1 MFYILY
7 GENAVML
14 DDFIEELMKSKDI
27 SDKIVYDYNESNI
40 KDVIEECSYN
50 DLFGSK
56 KMVVLDNSV
65 FLTSKSSLED
75 KTFDSYI
82 SSPNENTV
90 LVFKVICE
98 KLDERKK
105 LVKDLKSKS
114 IVKEFKDLDKT
125 NINGYINSYFTNL
138 GYKIEYNAVSEI
150 ISRIGETRRVLYSE
164 LEKLELY
171 KIKDKH
177 ITIEDVK
184 KVVTKYEEDNI
195 FKLVDAVIQRDK
207 KLIFNTYKKLVDDK
221 EEPAV
226 IISLLAN
233 NIMLILECSILTKE
247 GMSSKDIA
255 SKLKEHP
262 YRVSLAINNSYKV
275 KKEELI
281 DNLNKLAELDYQIKT
296 GEVDRFKGLEA
307 YFINL

>member
-7 GENAVML
+7 GENGVML
-14 DDFIEELMKSKDI
+14 DNFIEELMKSKDI

-65 FLTSKSSLED
+65 FLTSKGSLED
-75 KTFDSYI
+75 KAFDSYI

>member
-7 GENAVML
+7 GENGVML
-14 DDFIEELMKSKDI
+14 DNYIEELMKSKDI
-27 SDKIVYDYNESNI
+27 SDKIVYDYSECNI

-50 DLFGSK
+50 DLFGSN

-65 FLTSKSSLED
+65 FLTSKGSLED
-75 KTFDSYI
+75 KAFDSYI

-138 GYKIEYNAVSEI
+138 GYKIDYNAVSEI

-171 KIKDKH
+171 KVKDKH

-195 FKLVDAVIQRDK
+195 FKLVDAVINKDK
-207 KLIFNTYKKLVDDK
+207 KRIFTIYKKIINDK
-221 EEPAV
+221 VEPSV
-226 IISLLAN
+226 IIVLLAN
-233 NIMLILECSILTKE
+233 NIRLILQTKLLYE
-247 GMSSKDIA
+247 EKMSETSIA

-262 YRVSLAINNSYKV
+262 YRIKLALNNAYKSTINELVS
-275 KKEELI
+275 E
-281 DNLNKLAELDYQIKT
+281 LNKLFYLDYKIKT
-296 GEVDRFKGLEA
+296 GEVDRYKGLEA
-307 YFINL
+307 FFIEL

>member
-125 NINGYINSYFTNL
+125 NINEYINNYFTNI
-138 GYKIEYNAVSEI
+138 GYKIDYNAVSEI

-171 KIKDKH
+171 KVKDKH

-195 FKLVDAVIQRDK
+195 FKLVDAVIQKNK
-207 KLIFNTYKKLVDDK
+207 KLIFNTYKKLVSDK

-233 NIMLILECSILTKE
+233 NIMLILECSILLNE

-296 GEVDRFKGLEA
+296 GEVDKFKGLEA

>member
-7 GENAVML
+7 GENGVML
-14 DDFIEELMKSKDI
+14 DNYIEELMKSKDI

-75 KTFDSYI
+75 KAFDSYI
-82 SSPNENTV
+82 SAPNENTV

-138 GYKIEYNAVSEI
+138 GYKIDYNAVSEI

-171 KIKDKH
+171 KIEDKH

-195 FKLVDAVIQRDK
+195 FKLVDAVIQRNK
-207 KLIFNTYKKLVDDK
+207 KLIFNTYKKLVSDK

-233 NIMLILECSILTKE
+233 NIMLILECSILTNE

>member
-150 ISRIGETRRVLYSE
+150 ISRIGEMRRALYSE

-207 KLIFNTYKKLVDDK
+207 KLIFNTYKKLVSDK

>member
-7 GENAVML
+7 GENAVMI
-14 DDFIEELMKSKDI
+14 DNFIEELMKSKDI
-27 SDKIVYDYNESNI
+27 SDKIVYDYSESNI

-56 KMVVLDNSV
+56 KIVVLDNSI
-65 FLTSKSSLED
+65 FLTSKGSLED

-138 GYKIEYNAVSEI
+138 GYKIDYNAVNEI
-150 ISRIGETRRVLYSE
+150 TSRIGETRRVLYSE

-195 FKLVDAVIQRDK
+195 FKLVDAVIQKNK
-207 KLIFNTYKKLVDDK
+207 KLIFNTYKKLVSDK

-233 NIMLILECSILTKE
+233 NIMLILECSILLNE

-262 YRVSLAINNSYKV
+262 YRVTLAINNSYKV

-296 GEVDRFKGLEA
+296 GEVDKFKGLEA

>member
-7 GENAVML
+7 GENGVML
-14 DDFIEELMKSKDI
+14 DNYIEELMKSKDI

-65 FLTSKSSLED
+65 FLTSKGSLED

-150 ISRIGETRRVLYSE
+150 ISRIGEMRRALYSE

-207 KLIFNTYKKLVDDK
+207 KLIFNTYKKLVSDK

-247 GMSSKDIA
+247 GVSSKDIA

>member
-7 GENAVML
+7 GENGVML
-14 DDFIEELMKSKDI
+14 DNYIEELMKSKDI

-65 FLTSKSSLED
+65 FLTSKGSLED
-75 KTFDSYI
+75 KAFDSYI

-138 GYKIEYNAVSEI
+138 GYKIDYNAVNEI

-195 FKLVDAVIQRDK
+195 FKLVDAVIQRNK
-207 KLIFNTYKKLVDDK
+207 KLIFNTYKKLVSDK

-233 NIMLILECSILTKE
+233 NIMLILECSILTNE

>member
-75 KTFDSYI
+75 KAFDSYI

-105 LVKDLKSKS
+105 LVKNLKSKS

-150 ISRIGETRRVLYSE
+150 ISRIGEMRRALYSE

-171 KIKDKH
+171 KIKDKY

>member
-14 DDFIEELMKSKDI
+14 DNFIEELMKSKDI
-27 SDKIVYDYNESNI
+27 SYKIVYDYSECNI

-65 FLTSKSSLED
+65 FLTSKGSLED

-90 LVFKVICE
+90 LVFKVVCE

-125 NINGYINSYFTNL
+125 NINEYINNYFTNI
-138 GYKIEYNAVSEI
+138 GYKIDYNAVSEI

-184 KVVTKYEEDNI
+184 KVVTKYDEDNI
-195 FKLVDAVIQRDK
+195 FKLVDAVIQKNK
-207 KLIFNTYKKLVDDK
+207 KLIFNTYKKLVSDK

-233 NIMLILECSILTKE
+233 NIMLILECSILLNE

-296 GEVDRFKGLEA
+296 GEVDKFKGLEA

>member
-7 GENAVML
+7 GENGVML
-14 DDFIEELMKSKDI
+14 DNYIEELMKSKDI
-27 SDKIVYDYNESNI
+27 SDKIIYDYNESNI

-75 KTFDSYI
+75 KVFDNYI

-138 GYKIEYNAVSEI
+138 GYKIDYNAVNEI

-171 KIKDKH
+171 KIKDKY

-195 FKLVDAVIQRDK
+195 FKLVDAVIQRNK
-207 KLIFNTYKKLVDDK
+207 KLIFSTYKKLVSDK

-233 NIMLILECSILTKE
+233 NIMLILECSILTNE

>member
-7 GENAVML
+7 GENGVML
-14 DDFIEELMKSKDI
+14 DNYIEELMKSKDI
-27 SDKIVYDYNESNI
+27 SDKIVYDYSECSI

-65 FLTSKSSLED
+65 FLTSKGSLED

-125 NINGYINSYFTNL
+125 NINEYINNYFTNI
-138 GYKIEYNAVSEI
+138 GYKIDYNAVSEI

-195 FKLVDAVIQRDK
+195 FKLVDAVIQKNK
-207 KLIFNTYKKLVDDK
+207 KLIFNTYKKLVSDK

-233 NIMLILECSILTKE
+233 NIMLVLECSILLNE

-296 GEVDRFKGLEA
+296 GEVDKFKGLEA

>member
-14 DDFIEELMKSKDI
+14 DNFIEELMKSKDI
-27 SDKIVYDYNESNI
+27 SDKIVYDYSECNI

-65 FLTSKSSLED
+65 FLTSKGSLED

-105 LVKDLKSKS
+105 LVRDLKSKS

-138 GYKIEYNAVSEI
+138 GYKIDYNAVSEI

-184 KVVTKYEEDNI
+184 KVVTKYDEDNI
-195 FKLVDAVIQRDK
+195 FKLVDAVIQKNK
-207 KLIFNTYKKLVDDK
+207 KLIFNTYKKLVSDK

-233 NIMLILECSILTKE
+233 NIMLILECSILLNE

-296 GEVDRFKGLEA
+296 GEVDKFKGLEA

>member
-7 GENAVML
+7 GENGVML
-14 DDFIEELMKSKDI
+14 DNYIEELMKSKDI

-65 FLTSKSSLED
+65 FLTSKGSLED
-75 KTFDSYI
+75 KAFDSYI

-138 GYKIEYNAVSEI
+138 GYKIDYNAVSEI

-177 ITIEDVK
+177 ITIDDVK

-195 FKLVDAVIQRDK
+195 FKLVDAVIQRKK
-207 KLIFNTYKKLVDDK
+207 KLIFNTYKKLVSDK

-233 NIMLILECSILTKE
+233 NIMLILECSILTNE

>member
-65 FLTSKSSLED
+65 FLTSKGSLED
-75 KTFDSYI
+75 KAFDSYI

-150 ISRIGETRRVLYSE
+150 ISRIGETRRALYSE

>member
-150 ISRIGETRRVLYSE
+150 ISRIGEMRRVLYSE
-164 LEKLELY
+164 LEKLKLY

-207 KLIFNTYKKLVDDK
+207 KLIFNTYKKLVSDK

>member
-14 DDFIEELMKSKDI
+14 DNFIEELMKSKDI
-27 SDKIVYDYNESNI
+27 SYKIVYDYSECNI

-65 FLTSKSSLED
+65 FLTSKGSLED

-90 LVFKVICE
+90 LVFKVVCE

-125 NINGYINSYFTNL
+125 NINEYINNYFTNI
-138 GYKIEYNAVSEI
+138 GYKIDYNAVSEI

-171 KIKDKH
+171 KVKDKH

-184 KVVTKYEEDNI
+184 KVVTKCEEDNI
-195 FKLVDAVIQRDK
+195 FKLVDAVIQKNK
-207 KLIFNTYKKLVDDK
+207 KLIFNTYKKLVSDK

-233 NIMLILECSILTKE
+233 NIMLILECSILLNE

-296 GEVDRFKGLEA
+296 GEVDKFKGLEA

>member
-14 DDFIEELMKSKDI
+14 DNFIEELMKSKDI
-27 SDKIVYDYNESNI
+27 SYKIVYDYSECNI

-65 FLTSKSSLED
+65 FLTSKGSLED

-90 LVFKVICE
+90 LVFKVVCE

-125 NINGYINSYFTNL
+125 NINEYINNYFTNI
-138 GYKIEYNAVSEI
+138 GYKIDYNAVSEI

-195 FKLVDAVIQRDK
+195 FKLVDAVIQKNK
-207 KLIFNTYKKLVDDK
+207 KHIFNTYKKLVSDK

-233 NIMLILECSILTKE
+233 NIMLILECSILLNE

-296 GEVDRFKGLEA
+296 GEVDKFKGLEA

>member
-14 DDFIEELMKSKDI
+14 DNFIEELMKSKDI
-27 SDKIVYDYNESNI
+27 SYKIVYDYSECNI

-50 DLFGSK
+50 DLFGSN

-65 FLTSKSSLED
+65 FLTSKGSLED
-75 KTFDSYI
+75 KAFDSYI

-138 GYKIEYNAVSEI
+138 GYKIDYNAVSEI

-171 KIKDKH
+171 KVKDKH

-195 FKLVDAVIQRDK
+195 FKLVDAVIQKNK
-207 KLIFNTYKKLVDDK
+207 KLIFNTYKKLVSDK

-233 NIMLILECSILTKE
+233 NIMLILECSILLNE

-296 GEVDRFKGLEA
+296 GEVDKFKGLEA

>member
-65 FLTSKSSLED
+65 FLTSKGSLED
-75 KTFDSYI
+75 KAFDSYI

-125 NINGYINSYFTNL
+125 NINEYINNYFTNI
-138 GYKIEYNAVSEI
+138 GYKIDYNAVSEI

-171 KIKDKH
+171 KVKDKH

-195 FKLVDAVIQRDK
+195 FKLVDAVIQKNK
-207 KLIFNTYKKLVDDK
+207 KLIFNTYKKLVSDK

-233 NIMLILECSILTKE
+233 NIMLILECSILLNE

-296 GEVDRFKGLEA
+296 GEVDKFKGLEA

>member
-14 DDFIEELMKSKDI
+14 DNFIEELMKSKDI
-27 SDKIVYDYNESNI
+27 SDKIVYDYSECNI

-65 FLTSKSSLED
+65 FLTSKGSLED

-90 LVFKVICE
+90 LVFKVVCE

-138 GYKIEYNAVSEI
+138 GYKIDYNAVSEI

-171 KIKDKH
+171 KVKDKH

-184 KVVTKYEEDNI
+184 KWLLNMMKII
-195 FKLVDAVIQRDK
+195 F
-207 KLIFNTYKKLVDDK
+207 
-221 EEPAV
+221 
-226 IISLLAN
+226 
-233 NIMLILECSILTKE
+233 
-247 GMSSKDIA
+247 
-255 SKLKEHP
+255 
-262 YRVSLAINNSYKV
+262 
-275 KKEELI
+275 
-281 DNLNKLAELDYQIKT
+281 LN
-296 GEVDRFKGLEA
+296 
-307 YFINL
+307 

>member
-75 KTFDSYI
+75 KAFDSYI

-90 LVFKVICE
+90 LVFKVVCE

-150 ISRIGETRRVLYSE
+150 ISRIGEMRRALYSE

-226 IISLLAN
+226 IISLLVN
-233 NIMLILECSILTKE
+233 NIMLILECSILAKE
-247 GMSSKDIA
+247 GISSKDIA

>member
-7 GENAVML
+7 GENGVML
-14 DDFIEELMKSKDI
+14 DNFIEELMKSKDI

-65 FLTSKSSLED
+65 FLKSKGSLED
-75 KTFDSYI
+75 KAFDSYI

>member
-14 DDFIEELMKSKDI
+14 DNFIEELMKSKDI

-65 FLTSKSSLED
+65 FLTSKGSLED
-75 KTFDSYI
+75 KAFDSYI

-150 ISRIGETRRVLYSE
+150 ISRIGEMRRALYSE

-207 KLIFNTYKKLVDDK
+207 KLIFNTYKKLVSDK

-275 KKEELI
+275 KKEDLI

>member
-75 KTFDSYI
+75 KAFDSYI

-90 LVFKVICE
+90 LVFKVVCE

-150 ISRIGETRRVLYSE
+150 ISRIGEMRRALYSE

-207 KLIFNTYKKLVDDK
+207 KLIFNTYKKLVSDK

>member
-75 KTFDSYI
+75 KAFDSYL

-150 ISRIGETRRVLYSE
+150 ISRIGEVRRALYSE

-262 YRVSLAINNSYKV
+262 YRVGLAINNSYKV

>member
-1 MFYILY
+1 
-7 GENAVML
+7 
-14 DDFIEELMKSKDI
+14 
-27 SDKIVYDYNESNI
+27 
-40 KDVIEECSYN
+40 
-50 DLFGSK
+50 
-56 KMVVLDNSV
+56 MVVLDNSV
-65 FLTSKSSLED
+65 FLTSKGSLED
-75 KTFDSYI
+75 KAFDSYI

-138 GYKIEYNAVSEI
+138 GYKIDYNAVSEI

-171 KIKDKH
+171 KVKDKH

-195 FKLVDAVIQRDK
+195 FKLVDAVIQKNK
-207 KLIFNTYKKLVDDK
+207 KLIFNTYKKLVSDK

-233 NIMLILECSILTKE
+233 NIMLILECSILLNE

-296 GEVDRFKGLEA
+296 GEADKFKGLEA

>member
-14 DDFIEELMKSKDI
+14 DNFIEELMKSKDI
-27 SDKIVYDYNESNI
+27 SYKIVYDYSEGNI
-40 KDVIEECSYN
+40 QDVIEECSYN

-65 FLTSKSSLED
+65 FLTSKGSLED

-90 LVFKVICE
+90 LVFKVVCE

-125 NINGYINSYFTNL
+125 NINEYINNYFTNI
-138 GYKIEYNAVSEI
+138 GYKIDYNAVSEI

-171 KIKDKH
+171 KVKDKH

-184 KVVTKYEEDNI
+184 KVVTKCEEDNI
-195 FKLVDAVIQRDK
+195 FKLVDAVIQKNK
-207 KLIFNTYKKLVDDK
+207 KLIFNTYKKLVSDK

-233 NIMLILECSILTKE
+233 NIMLILECSILLNE

-296 GEVDRFKGLEA
+296 GEVDKFKGLEA

>member
-14 DDFIEELMKSKDI
+14 DNFIEELMKSKDI
-27 SDKIVYDYNESNI
+27 SDKIVYDYSECSI

-65 FLTSKSSLED
+65 FLTSKGSLED

-125 NINGYINSYFTNL
+125 NINGYINSYFTNI
-138 GYKIEYNAVSEI
+138 GYKIDYNAVSEI
-150 ISRIGETRRVLYSE
+150 ISRIGEMRRVLYSE

-171 KIKDKH
+171 KVKDKH

-195 FKLVDAVIQRDK
+195 FKLVDAVIQKNK
-207 KLIFNTYKKLVDDK
+207 KLIFNTYKKLVSDK

-233 NIMLILECSILTKE
+233 NIMLILECSILLNE

-296 GEVDRFKGLEA
+296 GEVDKFKGLEA

>member
-14 DDFIEELMKSKDI
+14 DNFIEELMKSKDI
-27 SDKIVYDYNESNI
+27 SDKIVYDYSESNI

-56 KMVVLDNSV
+56 KIVVLDNSI
-65 FLTSKSSLED
+65 FLTSKGSLED

-125 NINGYINSYFTNL
+125 NINGYINSYFTN
-138 GYKIEYNAVSEI
+138 
-150 ISRIGETRRVLYSE
+150 
-164 LEKLELY
+164 
-171 KIKDKH
+171 
-177 ITIEDVK
+177 
-184 KVVTKYEEDNI
+184 
-195 FKLVDAVIQRDK
+195 
-207 KLIFNTYKKLVDDK
+207 
-221 EEPAV
+221 
-226 IISLLAN
+226 
-233 NIMLILECSILTKE
+233 
-247 GMSSKDIA
+247 
-255 SKLKEHP
+255 
-262 YRVSLAINNSYKV
+262 
-275 KKEELI
+275 
-281 DNLNKLAELDYQIKT
+281 
-296 GEVDRFKGLEA
+296 
-307 YFINL
+307 

>member
-65 FLTSKSSLED
+65 FLTSKGSLED
-75 KTFDSYI
+75 KAFDSYI

>member
-7 GENAVML
+7 GENGVML
-14 DDFIEELMKSKDI
+14 DNYIEELMKSKDI
-27 SDKIVYDYNESNI
+27 SDKIVYDYSEFNI

-65 FLTSKSSLED
+65 FLTSKGSLED
-75 KTFDSYI
+75 KAFDSYI

-138 GYKIEYNAVSEI
+138 GYKIDYNAVSEI

-171 KIKDKH
+171 KVKDKH

-195 FKLVDAVIQRDK
+195 FKLVDAVIQKNK
-207 KLIFNTYKKLVDDK
+207 KLIFNTYKKLVSDK

-233 NIMLILECSILTKE
+233 NIMLILECSILLNE

-296 GEVDRFKGLEA
+296 GEVDKFKGLEA

>member
-14 DDFIEELMKSKDI
+14 DNFIEELMKSKDI

-65 FLTSKSSLED
+65 FLTSKGSLED
-75 KTFDSYI
+75 KAFDSYI

-150 ISRIGETRRVLYSE
+150 ISRIGETRRALYSE

>member
-14 DDFIEELMKSKDI
+14 DNFIEELMKSKDI
-27 SDKIVYDYNESNI
+27 SDKIVYDYSECNI

-65 FLTSKSSLED
+65 FLTSKGSLED

-90 LVFKVICE
+90 LVFKVVCE

-125 NINGYINSYFTNL
+125 NINEYINNYFDENDDKQEWFNKIKELAGKL
-138 GYKIEYNAVSEI
+138 GYASE
-150 ISRIGETRRVLYSE
+150 
-164 LEKLELY
+164 
-171 KIKDKH
+171 
-177 ITIEDVK
+177 VK
-184 KVVTKYEEDNI
+184 EFKANPDKYEAHVGDVSTVLRI
-195 FKLVDAVIQRDK
+195 ALTGRS
-207 KLIFNTYKKLVDDK
+207 NTPDMYEIMEIMGKDRIK
-221 EEPAV
+221 ERF
-226 IISLLAN
+226 
-233 NIMLILECSILTKE
+233 
-247 GMSSKDIA
+247 
-255 SKLKEHP
+255 EH
-262 YRVSLAINNSYKV
+262 A
-275 KKEELI
+275 KKEL
-281 DNLNKLAELDYQIKT
+281 
-296 GEVDRFKGLEA
+296 
-307 YFINL
+307 

>member
-14 DDFIEELMKSKDI
+14 DNFIEELMKSKDI
-27 SDKIVYDYNESNI
+27 SDKIVYDYSESNI

-56 KMVVLDNSV
+56 KIVVLDNSI
-65 FLTSKSSLED
+65 FLTSKGSLED

-138 GYKIEYNAVSEI
+138 GYKIDYNAVSEI

-195 FKLVDAVIQRDK
+195 FKLVDAVIQKNK
-207 KLIFNTYKKLVDDK
+207 KLIFNTYKKLVSDK

-233 NIMLILECSILTKE
+233 NIMLILECSILLNE

-262 YRVSLAINNSYKV
+262 YRVTLAINNSYKV

-296 GEVDRFKGLEA
+296 GEVDKFKGLEA